1 MRAGQLHATAAAAA
15 SAGRR
20 PAGAAEHLP
29 QRRQAE
35 APAAAGR
42 PRAPR
47 GRAHILRNSNGD
59 TSAGHYRHGCPLTH
73 HTREYLF
80 ISRHHKWLQQL

>member
-1 MRAGQLHATAAAAA
+1 MRAGQLHAATAAAA

-20 PAGAAEHLP
+20 PAAAAEHLP

-35 APAAAGR
+35 APAAAAR

-47 GRAHILRNSNGD
+47 GCAHVLRTSDGD
-59 TSAGHYRHGCPLTH
+59 LSAGHYRHGCLVAHNTC
-73 HTREYLF
+73 
-80 ISRHHKWLQQL
+80 IC